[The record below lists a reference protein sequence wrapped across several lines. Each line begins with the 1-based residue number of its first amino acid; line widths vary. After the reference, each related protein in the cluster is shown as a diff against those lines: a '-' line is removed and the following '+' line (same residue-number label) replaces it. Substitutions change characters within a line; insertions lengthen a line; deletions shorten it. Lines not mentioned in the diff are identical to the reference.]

1 MSNQLR
7 KNKHNKLANRAL
19 AENPL
24 DIPHRLFSTLFVSL
38 VNCLL
43 LTISSIILF
52 SDYLST
58 TVSNKVF
65 FFNIY
70 IYKYYILVRNDFFF
84 FEVNILVSN

>member
-7 KNKHNKLANRAL
+7 KNKHNKLANMAL

-70 IYKYYILVRNDFFF
+70 IYIYKYYILVRNDFFF
-84 FEVNILVSN
+84 F